1 MPRRRSWVLV
11 VLVCVLSLLSGCV
24 LVERSQHGTDV
35 DPLRLALV
43 ERGVSTKADV
53 LRVLGAPSRKSVIQG
68 REAWMYEYSAEENR
82 VAFYL
87 LYTERRKT
95 RAQRNLGLLFADDV
109 VYDYLFLE

>member
-1 MPRRRSWVLV
+1 
-11 VLVCVLSLLSGCV
+11 
-24 LVERSQHGTDV
+24 
-35 DPLRLALV
+35 
-43 ERGVSTKADV
+43 
-53 LRVLGAPSRKSVIQG
+53 
-68 REAWMYEYSAEENR
+68 MYEYSAEENR